1 VAEMA
6 FFCFGMPLIFLLAHL
21 CQSLPLSAPDV
32 SFIAGVVEFRPN
44 QSTDSANVEQNL
56 HAMEMLA
63 KEASGKGVQILVFPE
78 DGIDGYT
85 FTNRTTLYP
94 YLEEMPLTPPADVSN
109 IPCNNSFYENS
120 YALQRL
126 SCIAKRH
133 QLVLVANLGEK
144 ASCSASSDPNCPSD
158 GHYQYEV
165 NVVFEAD
172 GRFIAKYR
180 KYNLIPSEK
189 ENFNV
194 PTLEHVAF
202 TTSFGVTFGL
212 FTCSD
217 LLYKEPAL
225 GLVERGVK
233 YFIFTTAWANSLP
246 YFMSIAIQQA
256 WSRKTDTYLLA
267 SNYHWPQYSDFPGT
281 GSGIYS
287 SGTPITTFVSGE
299 KFTPASGH
307 LVVAK
312 IPPDRL
318 GEGEQVVVKPE
329 SVGTFRPSN
338 LAITVLTGDT
348 PVYISYTLPE
358 AKTTV
363 MCSLKYNFK
372 KRYLD
377 ETYALGVMIFHRKG
391 SETTAACTLFKCT
404 DASCKETSFQPT
416 TEAASTIFSE
426 ISLTGDFPEESV
438 IFPIVVGNNYHL
450 FPPQHLQLVGNML
463 TVKDPV
469 LSSPLLSVSMW
480 TILKGVPGQKPEQ
493 NP

>member
-1 VAEMA
+1 MAEMA
-6 FFCFGMPLIFLLAHL
+6 LFYFGILLIFLFG
-21 CQSLPLSAPDV
+21 CFNQSFPLSAPDV

-44 QSTDSANVEQNL
+44 QSEDSANVEQNL
-56 HAMEMLA
+56 RAMEMLA
-63 KEASGKGVQILVFPE
+63 EEASGKGVQILVFPE

-120 YALQRL
+120 YALQKL

-133 QLVLVANLGEK
+133 QLVLVANMGEK
-144 ASCSASSDPNCPSD
+144 APCSASSDPNCPSD
-158 GHYQYEV
+158 GRYQYEA

-180 KYNLIPSEK
+180 KYNLIPAEK
-189 ENFNV
+189 ENFDV
-194 PTLEHVAF
+194 PPLEHVAF

-246 YFMSIAIQQA
+246 YFMSIAVQQA
-256 WSRKTDTYLLA
+256 WSRKTGTYLLA

-287 SGTPITTFVSGE
+287 SGIPITTFVSGE
-299 KFTPASGH
+299 EFTPASGH

-312 IPPDRL
+312 IPLDSP
-318 GEGEQVVVKPE
+318 GEQVVVKPE

-338 LAITVLTGDT
+338 LAIKVLTGDT

-358 AKTTV
+358 AKTTTT
-363 MCSLKYNFK
+363 CLLKYNFK
-372 KRYLD
+372 KRYSD

-404 DASCKETSFQPT
+404 DASCKDTSFQPT
-416 TEAASTIFSE
+416 TKAASTIFSD
-426 ISLTGDFPEESV
+426 ISLTGEFPEGSV

-450 FPPQHLQLVGNML
+450 FPPQHIHLAGNTL